1 MSDSA
6 YLKTRPAKRPE
17 NRATPPSDDYEDS
30 VAPAQNAAY
39 DQTEEDNRYEDY
51 DGYYTDEYE
60 EEEAVVSVN
69 RNRAL
74 AIAASFVILIA
85 IFGVATLLLV
95 NQPKNGITPV
105 TPGALTE
112 VPVITGFNATTSGE
126 DQAPVKGKIAPD
138 FVWQEGGKTV
148 SLSSF
153 RGKQPVFVN
162 FWGTWCP
169 PCRAEMP
176 EMRSLYNTAGNDV
189 EVIGISMGPRDWP
202 QSVMDFINKTNYNWK
217 FIHDNDYG
225 VASRYQ
231 VNSIPSSYFIDKNG
245 VIQDVHVG
253 AMTRAMMDNY
263 VKDVH

>member
-17 NRATPPSDDYEDS
+17 NRVAPPSDDYDDS
-30 VAPAQNAAY
+30 VAPAQYASNNQY
-39 DQTEEDNRYEDY
+39 EDDEYEDY
-51 DGYYTDEYE
+51 DGYYTDEYD

-74 AIAASFVILIA
+74 AVAASFVVLIA
-85 IFGVATLLLV
+85 IFGVAILLLV
-95 NQPKNGITPV
+95 NKPGGTPV
-105 TPGALTE
+105 TPGAIAD
-112 VPVITGFNATTSGE
+112 VPTITGFNATTSGE
-126 DQAPVKGKIAPD
+126 EQAPVKGKLAPD

-176 EMRSLYNTAGNDV
+176 EMRSLYNTPGNDV

-202 QSVMDFINKTNYNWK
+202 EGVLDFVNKTNYNWK
-217 FIHDNDYG
+217 FIHDSDYG

-231 VNSIPSSYFIDKNG
+231 VSSIPSSYFIDRNG
-245 VIQDVHVG
+245 VIQAVHVG